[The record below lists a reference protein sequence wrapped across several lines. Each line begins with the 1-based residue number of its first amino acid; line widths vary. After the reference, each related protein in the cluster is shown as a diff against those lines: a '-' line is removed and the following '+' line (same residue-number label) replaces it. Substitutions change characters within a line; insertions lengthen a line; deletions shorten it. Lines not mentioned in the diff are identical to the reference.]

1 MKKKIVFIDTEVGI
15 EDKRVHDAGAC
26 TFDGLKLHSGRP
38 TDFYALVKDS
48 EFICGHNICHH
59 DIQYIERWIGAKV
72 AAKPID
78 TLYLSPLL
86 FPKNPYHKL
95 VKDDKLQ
102 VEELNNPLNDSQRAM
117 ELFVDELNAFSQLS
131 SAMKRIFCSLLYNQY
146 EFKGFFDYADFKPY
160 SNGIDLFIKKTFE
173 GRICENA
180 DIKSMVY
187 NCPVE
192 LAYSLALIDVDDYH
206 SITPPWLL
214 KNFPKIENVIGLLRN
229 TPCSDRCAYCRD
241 GLDVKKGLK
250 QIFGFDEFRTY
261 DGEPLQ
267 EKAAEAAVDGK
278 SLLAVFPTG
287 GGKSITFQLPAL
299 IAGETSHG
307 LTVVISPLQS
317 LMKDQV
323 DNLAEIGIIN
333 AVTINGLL
341 DPIERKQIGRAH
353 V

>member
-1 MKKKIVFIDTEVGI
+1 MKNKIVFIDTEVGI

-26 TFDGLKLHSGRP
+26 TFDGLALHSRRAA
-38 TDFYALVKDS
+38 DFYALIKDS

-72 AAKPID
+72 DAKPID

-117 ELFVDELNAFSQLS
+117 ELFADELNAFSQLS
-131 SAMKRIFCSLLYNQY
+131 SPMKRIFCSLLYNRT
-146 EFKGFFDYADFKPY
+146 EFQGFFDYLDFRPY
-160 SNGIDLFIKKTFE
+160 YDGIDLFIKKTFE

-187 NCPVE
+187 SCPVE
-192 LAYSLALIDVDDYH
+192 LAYALALINVEDYQ
-206 SITPPWLL
+206 SINPPWLI
-214 KNFPKIENVIGLLRN
+214 KTFPKIENVIRLLRG

-241 GLDVKKGLK
+241 VLDVKKGLK
-250 QIFGFDEFRTY
+250 RIFGFNEFRTY

-267 EKAAEAAVDGK
+267 EQAAKAAVDGK
-278 SLLAVFPTG
+278 SLLAVFPTLRTVPG
-287 GGKSITFQLPAL
+287 EGAL
-299 IAGETSHG
+299 Y
-307 LTVVISPLQS
+307 
-317 LMKDQV
+317 K
-323 DNLAEIGIIN
+323 
-333 AVTINGLL
+333 
-341 DPIERKQIGRAH
+341 
-353 V
+353 